1 MCQAL
6 PRNQEKLSIGWE
18 YLSLKVSKQLLVTI
32 HKQLQVMNRY
42 YFQITNS
49 YYSLVGTIIQWLE
62 TTETTKTK
70 RQDHLSVSGLKQVIS
85 DVSDNYQ

>member
-6 PRNQEKLSIGWE
+6 PRNHEKLSIGWE

-32 HKQLQVMNRY
+32 HKQLQVRNRY

-62 TTETTKTK
+62 TTKTK
-70 RQDHLSVSGLKQVIS
+70 RRDYLSVSGLKQVIS
-85 DVSDNYQ
+85 DVRDNYQ